1 MKFSPFVV
9 LFIAIAIPSLLSPG
23 CRKRP
28 PEETVTSRPS
38 GSNINEVFNVVKRP
52 GKAPEFSWRDSTGK
66 VVNFDAFRGKL
77 VLVNFWATWCG
88 PCKRELPA
96 LVELNKEYAGRGVT
110 ILGISSDR
118 GANIIDD
125 VRAFVHD
132 SGIPYQVVLSNDELE
147 EAFGNIRALPTSFL
161 INEEG
166 SIVQTFVGGREK
178 QFFAQA
184 ITEAMNA
191 PAAR

>member
-9 LFIAIAIPSLLSPG
+9 LLIAIAIASSLSTG

-28 PEETVTSRPS
+28 AEEAAPS
-38 GSNINEVFNVVKRP
+38 KASSSNINEVFNVVKRP
-52 GKAPEFSWRDSTGK
+52 GKAPEFSWRDSTGAT
-66 VVNFDAFRGKL
+66 VSFDAFRGKL

-96 LVELNKEYAGRGVT
+96 LIELNKEYAARGVK
-110 ILGISSDR
+110 ILGVSSDR

-132 SGIPYQVVLSNDELE
+132 SGIPYQVVLSNDDLE

-184 ITEAMNA
+184 IT
-191 PAAR
+191 AALQ

>member
-1 MKFSPFVV
+1 MKFSKVV
-9 LFIAIAIPSLLSPG
+9 FFLIAIAVASLSSPG
-23 CRKRP
+23 CKKP
-28 PEETVTSRPS
+28 PPDDAVAQLPS

-52 GKAPEFSWRDSTGK
+52 GKVPEFSWRDSTGS
-66 VVNFDAFRGKL
+66 VVSFDAFRGKL
-77 VLVNFWATWCG
+77 TLVNFWATWCG

-96 LVELNKEYAGRGVT
+96 LIELNKEYAGRGVT

-125 VRAFVHD
+125 VRAFVRD
-132 SGIPYQVVLSNDELE
+132 NGINYQVVLSNDDLE

-161 INEEG
+161 INEQGE
-166 SIVQTFVGGREK
+166 IVKTFVGGREK

-184 ITEAMNA
+184 ITEALK
-191 PAAR
+191 